1 VWTGAGA
8 MVRPMAAKPKAI
20 ERAVGM
26 MGDFIGA
33 PWKVGHL

>member
-1 VWTGAGA
+1 

-33 PWKVGHL
+33 PWKV